1 MAECSATLQQRE
13 TSEKTDEPD
22 NVSETNSGAG
32 AGAAEETRAAVA
44 SPGSSSE
51 DEVRDEQRQ
60 DLDEPGVP
68 CDICTGEKAQISCL
82 DCGLTYCKS
91 HFEHHYNVQKLK
103 IHKLI
108 NPVKNLEDYICQ
120 KHKKPLELFCKDDQA
135 HLCQFCMELEHTT
148 HNVVH
153 INKTQVQIKD
163 MIQEREDKIKKITHT
178 VERRKENTNR
188 VISDS
193 KDVFTALK
201 DSITRLQTEVLEV
214 MEEKQKAAERQ
225 AEDLEQE
232 ITELKRRDT
241 ELEQLSHTEDRL
253 HLLQIYTFLSPSL
266 TTNCSDI
273 CVYSNVSVETVRQLQ
288 RSLNEEFT
296 KTLKEIRQPD
306 TVEVFT
312 APMHSI
318 EKLGAEPLEVMEGKK
333 AAERRA
339 EDLEQKITELNR
351 RYNEDHLHLLQLY
364 TSLNLLLTSNC
375 SDFSVEPHLSEE
387 TVRKNLSQLQSL
399 NEKLTKT
406 LQKIRQPVDLE
417 ELKRIYQHKE
427 DVTLDPDTA
436 HPNLILS
443 DDRKQVRY
451 GDKKQKCPDKPE
463 RFDKYIDVLGNEEF
477 SSGRFYYE
485 VQVRGKT
492 EWSLGVVK
500 ESVDRKG
507 EIILA
512 PQNGFWTLIMRNGN
526 KYTACAEH
534 PIPRPLRG
542 KPQKVGVF
550 VDYEKGLVSFYDVEA
565 RSLIYSYTDQ
575 SFTEKLY
582 PFFSPGLNDDGKNSA
597 PLIITPVSNTE

>member
-1 MAECSATLQQRE
+1 Q
-13 TSEKTDEPD
+13 
-22 NVSETNSGAG
+22 
-32 AGAAEETRAAVA
+32 
-44 SPGSSSE
+44 
-51 DEVRDEQRQ
+51 
-60 DLDEPGVP
+60 
-68 CDICTGEKAQISCL
+68 
-82 DCGLTYCKS
+82 
-91 HFEHHYNVQKLK
+91 
-103 IHKLI
+103 
-108 NPVKNLEDYICQ
+108 
-120 KHKKPLELFCKDDQA
+120 
-135 HLCQFCMELEHTT
+135 
-148 HNVVH
+148 
-153 INKTQVQIKD
+153 
-163 MIQEREDKIKKITHT
+163 
-178 VERRKENTNR
+178 ENTNR

-193 KDVFTALK
+193 KYVFTALK

-253 HLLQIYTFLSPSL
+253 HLLQVMMDDGFLDDELIYYLILISHTVFLS
-266 TTNCSDI
+266 
-273 CVYSNVSVETVRQLQ
+273 
-288 RSLNEEFT
+288 
-296 KTLKEIRQPD
+296 
-306 TVEVFT
+306 
-312 APMHSI
+312 
-318 EKLGAEPLEVMEGKK
+318 
-333 AAERRA
+333 
-339 EDLEQKITELNR
+339 
-351 RYNEDHLHLLQLY
+351 
-364 TSLNLLLTSNC
+364 
-375 SDFSVEPHLSEE
+375 
-387 TVRKNLSQLQSL
+387 
-399 NEKLTKT
+399 
-406 LQKIRQPVDLE
+406 
-417 ELKRIYQHKE
+417 E

-534 PIPRPLRG
+534 PVPHPLRG

-565 RSLIYSYTDQ
+565 RSLIYSYKGQ